1 MKIQQVAI
9 ADDHQIFRQG
19 LSMLLNSMPNIKVVA
34 QAANGKELI
43 EYLQKLSIDLVFLD
57 INMPEMNGLETAQWI
72 KNHFSGIK
80 VVILTMHTDNQ
91 YIKSMLNAG
100 ISGYLLKT
108 ADNTQIEKAVNT
120 IIHGNTFF
128 SDEIKKIMSEEKQP
142 EIETKE
148 IALQSLT
155 KRELEVL
162 QLICQGITTQEIAE
176 KLFLSHKTVEGHR
189 SNLML
194 KTNTK
199 NAVDLVIFAIKNKWI
214 QI

>member
-19 LSMLLNSMPNIKVVA
+19 LSMLLNSMPDIKVVA

-43 EYLQKLSIDLVFLD
+43 DYLQKLSIDLVFLD
-57 INMPEMNGLETAQWI
+57 INMPEMNGLDTAQWI
-72 KNHFSGIK
+72 KNHFPSIK
-80 VVILTMHTDNQ
+80 IVVLTMHTDNQ
-91 YIKSMLNAG
+91 YIKSVLNAG
-100 ISGYLLKT
+100 VSGYLLKT

-128 SDEIKKIMSEEKQP
+128 SDEIKKIMNEEQQS
-142 EIETKE
+142 TNDLKE

-194 KTNTK
+194 KTGTK
-199 NAVDLVIFAIKNKWI
+199 NAVDLVIFAIKNQWI
-214 QI
+214 KI